1 MAQAADLGSMPA
13 LLSLPFE
20 VLVNIVVLLPLSDL
34 LKFKE
39 TCIYAH
45 DIVLYC
51 CQHLKELNFKSV
63 LTGIYGYISLPDEVI
78 LKVLYLFTRVE
89 RIYHLALPPS
99 FNSHQEL
106 SHYFK
111 THLIECFGG
120 HPIGQLQFI
129 HIPYPHPHDTSY
141 SAYKQREHNH
151 IISFTHLAKD
161 EFACIHTSSLISV
174 YPLSYAHIWSSFNL
188 DAPWHYSYSDIE
200 HTWYQ
205 YPNEY

>member
-1 MAQAADLGSMPA
+1 MTQAEDLGSMPA

-20 VLVNIVVLLPLSDL
+20 VLVNIVVLLPLCDL

-51 CQHLKELNFKSV
+51 CQHLKELNFESV
-63 LTGIYGYISLPDEVI
+63 LTGTYGYISLPDEVI
-78 LKVLYLFTRVE
+78 LKVLYMFTRVE

-120 HPIGQLQFI
+120 HPIRQLRVVRRGCISHLHHLTPSDQ
-129 HIPYPHPHDTSY
+129 HWDALLCTEEPTTAQTK
-141 SAYKQREHNH
+141 SATTWKANVGTVCE
-151 IISFTHLAKD
+151 
-161 EFACIHTSSLISV
+161 SS
-174 YPLSYAHIWSSFNL
+174 
-188 DAPWHYSYSDIE
+188 
-200 HTWYQ
+200 
-205 YPNEY
+205 

>member
-1 MAQAADLGSMPA
+1 MAQAADLCSMPA

-20 VLVNIVVLLPLSDL
+20 VLVVVLLPLRDL

-51 CQHLKELNFKSV
+51 CQHLKELNFESV
-63 LTGIYGYISLPDEVI
+63 LTGTYGYISLPDEVI
-78 LKVLYLFTRVE
+78 LKVLYMFTRVE
-89 RIYHLALPPS
+89 RIYHLALPLS

-120 HPIGQLQFI
+120 HPIGQL
-129 HIPYPHPHDTSY
+129 HHMLIPSST
-141 SAYKQREHNH
+141 RH
-151 IISFTHLAKD
+151 IIF
-161 EFACIHTSSLISV
+161 CI
-174 YPLSYAHIWSSFNL
+174 
-188 DAPWHYSYSDIE
+188 
-200 HTWYQ
+200 
-205 YPNEY
+205 